1 MPNKANQA
9 RMAYIDSKLAERS
22 NPTATNTSTPIFDRP
37 RSDDSKNQYETG
49 PPKTTAPQ
57 RETLSQ
63 RKIQEIELTE
73 DPTEAAR
80 NRVINKTP
88 INAVQQPK
96 PRIGRN
102 GKPYIPR
109 NRNRRTSEELRR
121 DALVDAVLTENT
133 LEYYGQPKPSSPG
146 GGNAE
151 AGNDEDAD
159 EEMAERF
166 RREFE
171 EASSERKRTRPVAPP
186 VQKSGYGQKDEEVL
200 KGPKLGGSRMQRQ
213 AMRETLLKAEKD
225 KWRK

>member
-1 MPNKANQA
+1 
-9 RMAYIDSKLAERS
+9 MAYIDSKLAERS
-22 NPTATNTSTPIFDRP
+22 NPTATNTSTSIFDKP
-37 RSDDSKNQYETG
+37 RSDDSRIRSDESE
-49 PPKTTAPQ
+49 PPKTTAPR

-63 RKIQEIELTE
+63 GKIQEIELTE
-73 DPTEAAR
+73 DPRETAR

-96 PRIGRN
+96 PRMGRN

-133 LEYYGQPKPSSPG
+133 LGYYEQPKPSIRG

-186 VQKSGYGQKDEEVL
+186 VQKSGYGQKEEEVL

-225 KWRK
+225 KGKK